1 MRHEGSL
8 RAHVLKWEEFLD
20 LEMYGMV
27 GSDVDRGTLG
37 G

>member
-8 RAHVLKWEEFLD
+8 RAHVLKWGEFLD

-27 GSDVDRGTLG
+27 SDVDSTHR
-37 G
+37 